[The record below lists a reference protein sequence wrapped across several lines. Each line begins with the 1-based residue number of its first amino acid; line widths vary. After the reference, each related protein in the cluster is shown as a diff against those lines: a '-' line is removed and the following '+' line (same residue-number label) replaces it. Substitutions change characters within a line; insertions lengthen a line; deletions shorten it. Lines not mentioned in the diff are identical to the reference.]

1 MGEWS
6 FEPKEVDKIKKG
18 VILRGDWGYDQTNNE
33 FCKVIKNTGKTL
45 VCQRLRKIKI
55 RQTSPGYGSIVMPDK
70 DSKEFKPFRIKID
83 KYDIDGQPN
92 VSLHGKMP
100 FSDNKGDG
108 TKVYWGRYDG
118 GELIDTER

>member
-45 VCQRLRKIKI
+45 VC
-55 RQTSPGYGSIVMPDK
+55 
-70 DSKEFKPFRIKID
+70 
-83 KYDIDGQPN
+83 
-92 VSLHGKMP
+92 
-100 FSDNKGDG
+100 
-108 TKVYWGRYDG
+108 
-118 GELIDTER
+118 